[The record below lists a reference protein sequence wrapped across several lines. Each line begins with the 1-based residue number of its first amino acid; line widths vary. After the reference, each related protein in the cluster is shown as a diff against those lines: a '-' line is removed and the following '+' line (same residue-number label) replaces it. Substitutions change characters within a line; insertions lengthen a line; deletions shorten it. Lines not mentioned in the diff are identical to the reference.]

1 MTSFAIGE
9 VEALVLKAYRGAGYS
24 WGLAQE
30 AGRAAGWLG
39 ERGLPAIDL
48 FAELLQQIAKLPHEQ
63 LVPTG
68 ITPSHREATRP
79 EDDVCWRG
87 PEGVLCPVATGAL
100 ISDLSAEFLRK
111 HQRLTLA
118 SVSAPAI
125 LLPFVEALE
134 LPLTFRVKDIEFGSP
149 DGATESVQRV
159 LDIAQLASGT
169 VEINHVP
176 TALPVPWQGPVVRT
190 SGTAASTALLQQ
202 LAHRTY
208 VPATR
213 ESREAGAGAGL
224 SDND

>member
-9 VEALVLKAYRGAGYS
+9 AEALVLKAYRGAGYS

-39 ERGLPAIDL
+39 ERSLPAIDL
-48 FAELLQQIAKLPHEQ
+48 FAALLQQIAELPYEQ
-63 LVPTG
+63 LVPVS
-68 ITPSHREATRP
+68 ITHRDATKP
-79 EDDVCWRG
+79 EPAVHWYG
-87 PEGVLCPVATGAL
+87 SGGVLCPVASGAL
-100 ISDLSAEFLRK
+100 ISDLGAEFLHK

-125 LLPFVEALE
+125 LLPFVVALE
-134 LPLTFRVKDIEFGSP
+134 LPLTFRVDDIEIGSP
-149 DGATESVQRV
+149 DNVNESVVWQRI
-159 LDIAQLASGT
+159 LDMAQLACGT
-169 VEINHVP
+169 VEISLVS
-176 TALPVPWQGPVVRT
+176 TASPIPWQRPAVRT
-190 SGTAASTALLQQ
+190 GGTAESIALLQR